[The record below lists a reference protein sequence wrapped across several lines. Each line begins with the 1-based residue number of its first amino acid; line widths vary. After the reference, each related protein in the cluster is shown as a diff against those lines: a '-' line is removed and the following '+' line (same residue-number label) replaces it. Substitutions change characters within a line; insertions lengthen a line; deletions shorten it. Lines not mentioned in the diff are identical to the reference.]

1 MKIRIGLDYS
11 NVRVV
16 SLKMFAI
23 DKIERYFVVV
33 YKFFV
38 RKRFE
43 EMN

>member
-1 MKIRIGLDYS
+1 MKIIIGLDYS

-16 SLKMFAI
+16 LLKMFVI
-23 DKIERYFVVV
+23 DEIERDFVIV